1 MAGGEGSM
9 LMASSCERGRTHEE
23 LTCLKEKEKKKK
35 KKTLKGRNTS
45 QIDTE

>member
-1 MAGGEGSM
+1 MASGEGSM

-35 KKTLKGRNTS
+35 KH
-45 QIDTE
+45 

>member
-1 MAGGEGSM
+1 MASGEGSM

-23 LTCLKEKEKKKK
+23 LTCLKEK

>member
-1 MAGGEGSM
+1 MASGEGSM

-23 LTCLKEKEKKKK
+23 FTCLKKKK

-45 QIDTE
+45 QIDTEEIR